1 MISGGSRPSDK
12 GGPGHPVPEIRGRRD
27 LKKMF
32 FGPSSPSWGPSPGSA
47 TDDTFEQLHS
57 ALDTSQHEIKAWWK
71 VA

>member
-12 GGPGHPVPEIRGRRD
+12 GGGGPGHPVPEIRGRRVF
-27 LKKMF
+27 F
-32 FGPSSPSWGPSPGSA
+32 FGPSGLSWGPSPGSA

-57 ALDTSQHEIKAWWK
+57 ALDTPQHVIKAWWK